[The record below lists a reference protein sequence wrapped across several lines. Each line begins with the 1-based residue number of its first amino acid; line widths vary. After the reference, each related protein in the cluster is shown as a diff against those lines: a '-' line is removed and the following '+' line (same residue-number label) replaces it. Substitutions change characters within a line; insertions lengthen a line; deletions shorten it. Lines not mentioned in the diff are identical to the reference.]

1 MKTKILTKKI
11 KIHITA
17 VTLAA
22 VMFCTIPV
30 FTWTGIAQTVSAQ
43 EKTSF
48 IDKDGTDGYSGNSLF
63 AENLDFTISSNDE
76 LSKTQPLG
84 INQDQA
90 AGSPATPAKNTA
102 NEGRCGMMSLTHTD
116 FPELQPSPQKR
127 SKTDSSYNIGDTK
140 TIYSDYYN
148 GRPASFQI
156 EVAAVGD
163 TCTIWRSVEYRNF
176 LTNDQAKSYA
186 DDIDKKINN
195 SMKAAFGDWS
205 LADVDGDGKT
215 AFVFYPMDFAG
226 FFYAADLF
234 TQEEYEYATGN
245 VMDMLHMGTA
255 QTDSTITLSTLAH
268 ELQHLVN
275 FAQTGGFCDSWLN

>member
-1 MKTKILTKKI
+1 M
-11 KIHITA
+11 
-17 VTLAA
+17 
-22 VMFCTIPV
+22 
-30 FTWTGIAQTVSAQ
+30 
-43 EKTSF
+43 
-48 IDKDGTDGYSGNSLF
+48 
-63 AENLDFTISSNDE
+63 
-76 LSKTQPLG
+76 
-84 INQDQA
+84 
-90 AGSPATPAKNTA
+90 
-102 NEGRCGMMSLTHTD
+102 
-116 FPELQPSPQKR
+116 
-127 SKTDSSYNIGDTK
+127 
-140 TIYSDYYN
+140 
-148 GRPASFQI
+148 
-156 EVAAVGD
+156 
-163 TCTIWRSVEYRNF
+163 EYRNF

-255 QTDSTITLSTLAH
+255 QTDSTMTPRAPLAH

-275 FAQTGGFCDSWLN
+275 FAQTGGFCDSWLNEMFSQSAIAVTGLATTNSVYEVDALVEFTNKNGYSSPFIYKDYYVPDNEMTVYPYGSWYLFGRYSCKSNKRPSRRRRFYI